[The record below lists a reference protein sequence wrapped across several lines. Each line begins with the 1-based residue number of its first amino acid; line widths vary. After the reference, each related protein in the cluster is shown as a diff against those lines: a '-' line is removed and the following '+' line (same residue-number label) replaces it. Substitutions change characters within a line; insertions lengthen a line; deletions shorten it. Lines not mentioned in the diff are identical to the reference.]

1 MQYLIILASSLSQSS
16 MHSKFISNPLTM
28 DLILY
33 DILWLIFP
41 FSKVLRN
48 LNRDLTFGYG
58 VCFKDGIFLTW
69 WFVFSFKRLF
79 EKKCGDL
86 DSVSTFKR
94 FSLKWVHNN
103 ERLIFVGT
111 VTFPFMAGFRTKTYI
126 DLWYTHYV
134 FHFQNTSSIFLLN
147 SEYTFSC
154 QRRITTINNASSHSK

>member
-16 MHSKFISNPLTM
+16 MRSRFISNPLTM

-48 LNRDLTFGYG
+48 LNHDLTFGYG
-58 VCFKDGIFLTW
+58 VCFNDWIFLTW
-69 WFVFSFKRLF
+69 WFAFSFKRF
-79 EKKCGDL
+79 EQICGDS
-86 DSVSTFKR
+86 DSASTFKR

-103 ERLIFVGT
+103 ERLLFLSVPWLFHLWQDS
-111 VTFPFMAGFRTKTYI
+111 VQKHI

-134 FHFQNTSSIFLLN
+134 FHIQNTSSIFLLN

-154 QRRITTINNASSHSK
+154 LRRITTINNASSHSK